1 MPQYQPS
8 PSSTRPG
15 QMTAVMRAM
24 PQATGPKV
32 LRIGLVQGG
41 KVIEER
47 VIKQRTHVTIGP
59 SEKSMFVI
67 PSKGIPPS
75 FKLFEI
81 SGGEYF
87 LNFLDG
93 MTGRVALKTG
103 ISDLA
108 ALRGQAKRVATPSGA
123 HAYQVPLSEDSRGK
137 IVVGESTF
145 LFQFVAPP
153 PVQPKPQLPVSVR
166 AGIVQEIDWT
176 TTIIAAFSFLFHF
189 GAVGSIYSD
198 WMDPVVDDEVDV
210 AQLLET
216 VKQLPPPPPV
226 EQPQEVSDQP
236 TTATTATAEA
246 PKPSSGG
253 GGGKGAAGGPGKGGG
268 GGTMSDARATA
279 IANELAQLDMQM
291 IGALNSG
298 GSATQG
304 VLGSGDVPMGL
315 LDNAAAS
322 GSGVGRGGVAGL
334 NMGGSGGGTVRPGAV
349 GGGGLASIGNTGGSG
364 APGGVGSATEVKRPV
379 GNASIGGASVSGG
392 SVANAQA
399 VVARMAAGFRR
410 CYNKGLQEDPN
421 MKGSVRITAKIGPN
435 GEVLSASPSGGGGL
449 SGTVVSCVVARVQS
463 AQFAAP
469 EGGGATIVI
478 PVSFVAQ

>member
-1 MPQYQPS
+1 MTQQQQIQPS
-8 PSSTRPG
+8 NRPG

-24 PQATGPKV
+24 PQVTGPKV

-41 KVIEER
+41 RVIEER

-67 PSKGIPPS
+67 PSKNIPPN
-75 FKLFEI
+75 FRLFELA
-81 SGGEYF
+81 GGEYY

-108 ALRGQAKRVATPSGA
+108 ALKGQAKKVPVGNVQ
-123 HAYQVPLSEDSRGK
+123 AYQVQLSEEARGK
-137 IVVGESTF
+137 VMVGETTF

-166 AGIVQEIDWT
+166 SGLASDIDWT

-198 WMDPVVDDEVDV
+198 WMDPVVDDEVSV
-210 AQLLET
+210 AQLLES

-226 EQPQEVSDQP
+226 ETPKETDTP
-236 TTATTATAEA
+236 AATAVAAAPAAA
-246 PKPSSGG
+246 PKAHSGG
-253 GGGKGAAGGPGKGGG
+253 SGSAGKGGSPGKGNI
-268 GGTMSDARATA
+268 SDARAAA
-279 IANELAQLDMQM
+279 IANELAQLDVAMV
-291 IGALNSG
+291 GALNSKG
-298 GSATQG
+298 GATAS
-304 VLGSGDVPMGL
+304 VLDRGDTPTGL
-315 LDNAAAS
+315 LDAAAAA
-322 GSGVGRGGVAGL
+322 GAGVGAGGVAGL
-334 NMGGSGGGTVRPGAV
+334 HLGNGGGGVLKPGQA
-349 GGGGLASIGNTGGSG
+349 GGGGLASIGDRGGG
-364 APGGVGSATEVKRPV
+364 APATAGSAQKVKGPVGS
-379 GNASIGGASVSGG
+379 ASIGGAAVSGG
-392 SVANAQA
+392 SVSNASS

-435 GEVLSASPSGGGGL
+435 GEVLSVSPSGSGL
-449 SGTVVSCVVARVQS
+449 SGTVISCVAARVSS
-463 AQFAAP
+463 AQFAP
-469 EGGGATIVI
+469 PDGGGATIVI
-478 PVSFVAQ
+478 PVTFVSQ